1 MHTYKSVKNLIEN
14 LTDFYFSHDRIQHD
28 QISYHKTSK
37 VKNMMEQETIRFE
50 QRDND
55 VFVYGYPE
63 LKDRKGILAG
73 DRMAFFFGEGW
84 RNYELHVANTLT
96 GKIRKLSTT
105 DGELLVDDNDID
117 NDAIAKECD
126 NGIVNAQA
134 KAIRYAGLNRWD
146 GFKDGLCAISWMLY
160 PDGRYFADKD
170 GFGMEDN
177 DEEEVYAI
185 IDTDLNIVEPF
196 RPIKDV
202 AAYLKEI
209 RKNKRESVIKN
220 RTMKTRIFNLIIID
234 ESGSMQSIKKEAID
248 SVNETIQTIRSAQK
262 KYEDQEHYVSLVTFN
277 DDVKTVYECVPVNE
291 IKELTAETYQPDCCT
306 ALYDAMGISL
316 NALRKKV
323 AEDDKV
329 LVTVVTDGY
338 ENSSKEYSGKAI
350 KALVDELKAK
360 GWVFAYIGANQDVEA
375 VAATISITNVMN
387 FETTSVG
394 TQVMTDRVNRS
405 RERLYCCMAK
415 PDFSA
420 AEANENFFDED
431 DEK

>member
-1 MHTYKSVKNLIEN
+1 
-14 LTDFYFSHDRIQHD
+14 
-28 QISYHKTSK
+28 
-37 VKNMMEQETIRFE
+37 
-50 QRDND
+50 
-55 VFVYGYPE
+55 
-63 LKDRKGILAG
+63 
-73 DRMAFFFGEGW
+73 
-84 RNYELHVANTLT
+84 
-96 GKIRKLSTT
+96 
-105 DGELLVDDNDID
+105 
-117 NDAIAKECD
+117 
-126 NGIVNAQA
+126 
-134 KAIRYAGLNRWD
+134 
-146 GFKDGLCAISWMLY
+146 MLY
-160 PDGRYFADKD
+160 PDGRYFADSD

-185 IDTDLNIVEPF
+185 IDTNLMIVKPF
-196 RPIKDV
+196 RPIEDV
-202 AAYLKEI
+202 TDYLKEL
-209 RKNKRESVIKN
+209 RKNKHEILTNKQNLS
-220 RTMKTRIFNLIIID
+220 MKARIFNLIIID
-234 ESGSMQSIKKEAID
+234 ESGSMQSIKKAAID

-262 KYEDQEHYVSLVTFN
+262 KHDDQEHYVSLLTFN
-277 DDVKTVYECVPVNE
+277 DDVKTVYECVPVDE
-291 IKELTAETYQPDCCT
+291 FKELTAETYQPDCCT

-375 VAATISITNVMN
+375 VAATISITNVLN
-387 FETTSVG
+387 FETTSIG
-394 TQVMTDRVNRS
+394 THMMTDRVNRS

-431 DEK
+431 DK

>member
-1 MHTYKSVKNLIEN
+1 MIEKCIE
-14 LTDFYFSHDRIQHD
+14 F
-28 QISYHKTSK
+28 K
-37 VKNMMEQETIRFE
+37 IRDGE
-50 QRDND
+50 
-55 VFVYGYPE
+55 VVIHGYPE
-63 LKDRKGILAG
+63 LDNRKGVIVG
-73 DRMAFFFGEGW
+73 DGIAFFFGEGW
-84 RNYELHVANTLT
+84 RNYELYIANTIT

-105 DGELLVDDNDID
+105 EGSLLVNDNEIDIK
-117 NDAIAKECD
+117 AIAKVCE
-126 NGIVNAQA
+126 NGLHNAQS

-160 PDGRYFADKD
+160 PDGRYFADSD

-185 IDTDLNIVEPF
+185 IDTNLVIVEPF

-202 AAYLKEI
+202 ANYLKEL
-209 RKNKRESVIKN
+209 RNKRRKTLTNKQNIS
-220 RTMKTRIFNLIIID
+220 MKTRIFNLIIID
-234 ESGSMQSIKKEAID
+234 ESGSMQSIKKAAID

-262 KYEDQEHYVSLVTFN
+262 KHDDQEHFVSLVTFN
-277 DDVKTVYECVPVNE
+277 DDVKTVYECVPVDE
-291 IKELTAETYQPDCCT
+291 VKELTAENYQPDCCT

-338 ENSSKEYSGKAI
+338 ENASKEYNGKAI

-375 VAATISITNVMN
+375 VAATISITNTLK
-387 FETTSVG
+387 FSATSAGVHG
-394 TQVMTDRVNRS
+394 MAGIVSRS
-405 RERLYCCMAK
+405 RERLYSCMAA
-415 PDFSA
+415 PDFDA
-420 AEANENFFDED
+420 EEANENFFDE
-431 DEK
+431 EK

>member
-1 MHTYKSVKNLIEN
+1 MIEKCIE
-14 LTDFYFSHDRIQHD
+14 F
-28 QISYHKTSK
+28 K
-37 VKNMMEQETIRFE
+37 IRDGE
-50 QRDND
+50 
-55 VFVYGYPE
+55 VVIHGYPE
-63 LKDRKGILAG
+63 LKDRKGVIVG
-73 DRMAFFFGEGW
+73 DGIAFFFGEGW
-84 RNYELHVANTLT
+84 RNNELYIANTIT

-105 DGELLVDDNDID
+105 NGELLVNDNDID
-117 NDAIAKECD
+117 YDAIAKECE
-126 NGIVNAQA
+126 NGIGNALA
-134 KAIRYAGLNRWD
+134 KAICYAGLNRWD

-160 PDGRYFADKD
+160 PDGRYFADED

-202 AAYLKEI
+202 AANLKDL
-209 RKNKRESVIKN
+209 RKNKRESVINN

-234 ESGSMQSIKKEAID
+234 ESGSMQSIKKDAIN

-262 KYEDQEHYVSLVTFN
+262 KHENQEHFVSLVTFN
-277 DDVKTVYECVPVNE
+277 DDVKTVYECVPVDE
-291 IKELTAETYQPDCCT
+291 VKELTAETYQPDCCT
-306 ALYDAMGISL
+306 ALYDAMGVSL

-338 ENSSKEYSGKAI
+338 ENASKEYSGKAI

-375 VAATISITNVMN
+375 VAAKISITNTLS
-387 FETTSVG
+387 FETTSEGVALMG
-394 TQVMTDRVNRS
+394 CNMMRS
-405 RERLYCCMAK
+405 AVRLYDCIADNTFC
-415 PDFSA
+415 A

-431 DEK
+431 GK